1 MVLFIKKY
9 LASFL
14 LILLFLGLASFALP
28 AGRQVLAK
36 DLEIVYPQFG
46 DLKAPRTT
54 QTLLPDYV
62 KYIFNF
68 AIGISSM
75 VVFAVIFYS
84 GFRLV
89 TEAQN
94 PSAMSEAK
102 TKITDAFIGLI
113 ILLGSYLFLTT
124 INPQLALINPEIKG
138 GNQGIILYTMLPTDS
153 KFNIAENQK
162 TITISQDLTK
172 DFPNAKF
179 YQFSTD
185 PNFVKAWADSKELVG
200 QDCFQ
205 QACRLDPSSPK
216 SIKIEYQFPGVYL
229 CKADGSCFFT
239 SRSFNEFPSNII
251 RDYED
256 QISFIKFKNAYAYED
271 ISKEECDKKS
281 GQMLDKDAQGATLTK
296 PICGYPSMKFGAILH
311 EARNYTLA
319 CDVFTADKDV
329 VLPKIKDG
337 GVSSITVFVQ
347 PNEPPGPKDG
357 VTLYKLENY
366 QETQMVDADV
376 THAKKI
382 FKLFPYSPNLVENYK
397 NLDSFENRYEDGTKI
412 AKNVL
417 SLKID
422 GNYLALFFK
431 DANFQNKC
439 EVISSDQFNLGIDHP
454 VGKDVY
460 SLKVVPAQ
468 K

>member
-1 MVLFIKKY
+1 MFLFFRKY

-14 LILLFLGLASFALP
+14 LVLLFLGLASFA
-28 AGRQVLAK
+28 LAK

-62 KYIFNF
+62 KYGFNF
-68 AIGISSM
+68 AIGISSL

-84 GFRLV
+84 GFRLI

-138 GNQGIILYTMLPTDS
+138 GNQGIILYSLDPSSSNFDVAT
-153 KFNIAENQK
+153 NQK

-172 DFPNAKF
+172 DFPSAKF

-185 PNFVKAWADSKELVG
+185 PNFVKAWVDSKELVG
-200 QDCFQ
+200 QGCFEK
-205 QACRLDPSSPK
+205 ACLLDLSSPK

-229 CKADGSCFFT
+229 CKADGSCYFT
-239 SRSFNEFPSNII
+239 SRSFSEFPSNII

-256 QISFIKFKNAYAYED
+256 KITSIKFKNAYAYED
-271 ISKEECDKKS
+271 ISKEECGKKS
-281 GQMLDKDAQGATLTK
+281 GQMFDKDVQGVTLAK
-296 PICGYPSMKFGAILH
+296 PVCGYPTLKFGAILH
-311 EARNYTLA
+311 EGRDYALA
-319 CDVFTADKDV
+319 CDIFTANKDV

-337 GVSSITVFVQ
+337 GVSSVTVFVQ
-347 PNEPPGPKDG
+347 PNEAPDPTKGG
-357 VTLYKLENY
+357 VILYKLENFT
-366 QETQMVDADV
+366 ETQIQSDKSE
-376 THAKKI
+376 KKI
-382 FKLFPYSPNLVENYK
+382 FKPFPYSPNLAEDYK
-397 NLDSFENRYEDGTKI
+397 DLGSYDDGTEVGDH
-412 AKNVL
+412 VL

-422 GNYLALFFK
+422 GNYMALLFQNT
-431 DANFQNKC
+431 NFQHKC
-439 EVISSDQFNLGIDHP
+439 EVISADDFNLGIDNP
-454 VGKDVY
+454 VGKNVS
-460 SLKVVPAQ
+460 SLKVIPTQ